1 MKRFFTFLMAVW
13 TLLSISQTVKAANY
27 YITGFFVEGQE
38 WTKLDGKNMESVG
51 NNQYSQTYQCETT
64 GKYCFRFAGDDLPYQ
79 MCPYQS
85 SYELT
90 KASPSYGVSYTYQEG
105 KANNYFFVNMES
117 GKAYTFTFDDSN
129 KTVACKV
136 SGSSTTPTENY
147 AKFYLLGSMNEWKGT
162 DYPFT
167 TTDNVSYT
175 CTLSGKSGL
184 LYFKPKS
191 SADGTWLAP
200 GASNAYITTE
210 YQSAT
215 AGNGA

>member
-13 TLLSISQTVKAANY
+13 ALLSISQTVKAANY

-105 KANNYFFVNMES
+105 KANNYFLKFP
-117 GKAYTFTFDDSN
+117 
-129 KTVACKV
+129 
-136 SGSSTTPTENY
+136 TPT
-147 AKFYLLGSMNEWKGT
+147 K
-162 DYPFT
+162 
-167 TTDNVSYT
+167 
-175 CTLSGKSGL
+175 
-184 LYFKPKS
+184 
-191 SADGTWLAP
+191 
-200 GASNAYITTE
+200 
-210 YQSAT
+210 
-215 AGNGA
+215 